1 MSSVHDSPV
10 NAKPPTS
17 PVPQFYRR
25 PLPRE
30 CISFCS
36 AEGKVHYVSYSI
48 VSFAVFM
55 SGYCTLHICRY
66 CLIFTTYSFLSVKL
80 IILYTHYIV

>member
-1 MSSVHDSPV
+1 MSSVHDNPV

-36 AEGKVHYVSYSI
+36 PEGKAVILAQIDSYRLRDNTSSVTNYVSQ
-48 VSFAVFM
+48 
-55 SGYCTLHICRY
+55 T
-66 CLIFTTYSFLSVKL
+66 
-80 IILYTHYIV
+80 

>member
-10 NAKPPTS
+10 NTKPPTS

-36 AEGKVHYVSYSI
+36 AEGGAGYFFLCHTYNDLDLESSHLLPVPASRCQTTCVKVPH
-48 VSFAVFM
+48 FA
-55 SGYCTLHICRY
+55 
-66 CLIFTTYSFLSVKL
+66 
-80 IILYTHYIV
+80 